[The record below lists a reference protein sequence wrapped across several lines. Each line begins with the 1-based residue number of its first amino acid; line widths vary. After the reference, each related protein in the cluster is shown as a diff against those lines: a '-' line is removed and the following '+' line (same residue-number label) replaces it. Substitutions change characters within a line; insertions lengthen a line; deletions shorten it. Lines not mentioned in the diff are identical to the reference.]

1 MKRLITL
8 VALTLLVTITLMS
21 QISCTKGADR
31 DDNNEPAS
39 GVHFEIDWISF
50 VKFNDITYVQNV
62 WMPDAFPDEDLVYF
76 DRVQFKVA
84 GNVSDPSYRI
94 KNGDAAFLEEGTP
107 INSIRGYSPDFR
119 LIAKTE
125 TEISLYEA
133 DTNPHARKGAD
144 LLDIGGKVEYIG
156 INSGVDGKTELASI
170 REEGLVSSL
179 VRMVLDAPV
188 DQTVRS
194 SGGRQLFLAF
204 YLNDG
209 TMVKRSFWPGDGLL
223 SRGIMLPDEF
233 TTTIQSI
240 AP

>member
-1 MKRLITL
+1 MKKLITGATLALLLASTL
-8 VALTLLVTITLMS
+8 VAQTGCS
-21 QISCTKGADR
+21 QATDR
-31 DDNNEPAS
+31 VDEGN
-39 GVHFEIDWISF
+39 VFIDWVDFIR
-50 VKFNDITYVQNV
+50 FNDILYVRKV
-62 WMPDAFPDEDLVYF
+62 VVPLDAFAEEDLVYF

-94 KNGDAAFLEEGTP
+94 KNGDAAFLEEGTL
-107 INSIRGYSPDFR
+107 IYSIRGYSPDFR
-119 LIAKTE
+119 LVAKGKGV
-125 TEISLYEA
+125 YEA
-133 DTNPHARKGAD
+133 DSNPHARRGAD
-144 LLDIGGKVEYIG
+144 LLDIGGKVQYIG
-156 INSGVDGKTELASI
+156 INNGVDGKTELASI

-233 TTTIQSI
+233 TATIESI